1 MNLEC
6 TAANYYGA
14 DYLIF
19 NDGVIYGKR
28 KQLKPRIDA
37 DGYLAVTVGDMAHRT
52 CIRVHRIVAEQFV
65 PNPNN
70 LPEVNHIDYNRAN
83 PSADNLE

>member
-19 NDGVIYGKR
+19 NDGTLYGKR
-28 KQLKPRIDA
+28 KMINQELMQMD
-37 DGYLAVTVGDMAHRT
+37 T
-52 CIRVHRIVAEQFV
+52 
-65 PNPNN
+65 
-70 LPEVNHIDYNRAN
+70 
-83 PSADNLE
+83 